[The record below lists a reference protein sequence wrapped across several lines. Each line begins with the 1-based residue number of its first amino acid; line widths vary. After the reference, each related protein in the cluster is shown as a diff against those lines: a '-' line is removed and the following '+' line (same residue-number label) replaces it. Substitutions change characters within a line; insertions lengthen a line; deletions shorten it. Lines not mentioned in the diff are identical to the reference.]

1 MDLRPYNRRDV
12 EALLEVLDP
21 EVEWHP
27 ALMGSLTGAATA
39 YHGHQGVHRLFRD
52 VSLYEL
58 SAEVTEVR
66 ELGERVVAIGR
77 LRMRGKESGAET
89 ASPMGFVADF
99 KDGKAI
105 LVRTYLDATEALEAA
120 GLRE

>member
-1 MDLRPYNRRDV
+1 M
-12 EALLEVLDP
+12 
-21 EVEWHP
+21 
-27 ALMGSLTGAATA
+27 
-39 YHGHQGVHRLFRD
+39 
-52 VSLYEL
+52 SLYVL